1 MMQGEGEKEGEDNG
15 GQRRLGR
22 REGEG
27 MKGMEKRE
35 KERNGR
41 EQREEEER
49 QRGKGVG
56 GGGEEEEERGGC
68 DTYHSASFS

>member
-15 GQRRLGR
+15 GQRRMGR

-27 MKGMEKRE
+27 MKGMEKRKKKGKEE
-35 KERNGR
+35 KEWEEVEDER
-41 EQREEEER
+41 E
-49 QRGKGVG
+49 
-56 GGGEEEEERGGC
+56 EEEEERGGC